1 MAAHLGVADADA
13 AVDYLKTNVLS
24 RCSSGWNDPVL
35 RDYLKDDVYQKFFDN
50 KKIDHEKAEIK
61 DGHVKAVDT

>member
-24 RCSSGWNDPVL
+24 RCSSGWDDPVL
-35 RDYLKDDVYQKFFDN
+35 RAYLKDNVYQTFFDN
-50 KKIDHEKAEIK
+50 KKIQRYC
-61 DGHVKAVDT
+61 

>member
-24 RCSSGWNDPVL
+24 RCSSGWNDSVL
-35 RDYLKDDVYQKFFDN
+35 REYLKKDVYQKFYDRAPAGSARFS
-50 KKIDHEKAEIK
+50 EAW
-61 DGHVKAVDT
+61 G